1 MSVLVTGGC
10 GFVGSR
16 LVARLVDAGEE
27 VLALDDLSLGQPNSL
42 PPGVD
47 QVTLDVR
54 DTGALAELL
63 ARHRPRRVF
72 HLAAIHFVPACNA
85 DPPAALSVNVVGT
98 QSLLSVLERVHL
110 PESLVLASTGGVYE
124 PSPHPHAED
133 SSLAPDDVYGLS
145 KLWAEQAAGLWH
157 RRTGVPVGVARMFN
171 VIGPGETNPHLV
183 PEILAQARRGSEL
196 RLGNLATRRD
206 YVYVDDVARGLHTL
220 AEAVPEVALATVN
233 LGSGRTADGNELVEL
248 VGKLLGRRLSVA
260 SDAERVR
267 ASDRPVL
274 QSNPSAARELLGWKA
289 TTRLRDALAA
299 AVERPLAAA

>member
-27 VLALDDLSLGQPNSL
+27 VLVLDDLSLGRPESL
-42 PPGVD
+42 PAGVVP
-47 QVTLDVR
+47 VTMDVR
-54 DTGALAELL
+54 DTGALADLL
-63 ARHRPRRVF
+63 ARHRPRSVF

-124 PSPHPHAED
+124 PSPHPHHED
-133 SSLAPDDVYGLS
+133 SPVVPDDVYGLS
-145 KLWAEQAAGLWH
+145 KLWAEQGAGLWH

-183 PEILAQARRGSEL
+183 PEIVAQAHRGREL
-196 RLGNLATRRD
+196 RLGNLTTRRD
-206 YVYVDDVARGLHTL
+206 YVYVDDVARGLDEL
-220 AEAVPEVALATVN
+220 ARLVPGVGLATLN
-233 LGSGRTADGNELVEL
+233 LGTGRAVDGHELIEL
-248 VGKLLGRRLSVA
+248 VGELVGRRLTVV
-260 SDAERVR
+260 SDPGRVR

-274 QSNPSAARELLGWKA
+274 QSDPSAARELLGWEA
-289 TTRLRDALAA
+289 TTSLRDALAA
-299 AVERPLAAA
+299 VVERPPAAA